1 MNEEYIIKKCNSC
14 GTTIR
19 VLKNNCDSLTC
30 CGELMV
36 ECVPNTVDAAVEKHK
51 PEVVI
56 DGDKINVTVN
66 HVMEDDHYIEWISIS
81 IPGKREKVVYLNPGD
96 VAKATFCYVPGS
108 KVYAYCNKHGLWMTE
123 VK

>member
-1 MNEEYIIKKCNSC
+1 MNEEYIIKRCPVC
-14 GTTIR
+14 GAVIK
-19 VLKNNCDSLTC
+19 VLKGKGNSITC

-36 ECVPNTVDAAVEKHK
+36 DCTPNTVDAAVEKHK

-66 HVMEDDHYIEWISIS
+66 HVMDDDHFIEWVSIS
-81 IPGKREKVVYLNPGD
+81 IPGKRDKFVYLKPGEL
-96 VAKATFCYVPGS
+96 AKTEFCYIPGS
-108 KVYAYCNKHGLWMTE
+108 KIYAYCNKHGLWMTE